1 MEKCQYLENKT
12 IKQYQKILE
21 TAKVDDSTY
30 NENFIMT
37 NIDGVMNKIKLLF
50 KNNTFILEKNL
61 IENIRRFRYYSE
73 EQIDNALTI
82 LINDDSNIIVDQFNR
97 QGNVINIGEYYFLN
111 PKNLM
116 KLL

>member
-21 TAKVDDSTY
+21 TGKVDDSTY

-50 KNNTFILEKNL
+50 KNNTFILEK
-61 IENIRRFRYYSE
+61 
-73 EQIDNALTI
+73 I
-82 LINDDSNIIVDQFNR
+82 LLKI
-97 QGNVINIGEYYFLN
+97 
-111 PKNLM
+111 
-116 KLL
+116 